1 MTVEQKIWDFFKQ
14 EGFSAEATA
23 GIMGNL
29 QKESGLKSN
38 NLQDSYN
45 KKLGLSDE
53 EYTKRVDNGTYS
65 NFVHDAAGYGLA
77 QWTFLSLKQDLLN
90 TCLCIF

>member
-1 MTVEQKIWDFFKQ
+1 
-14 EGFSAEATA
+14 
-23 GIMGNL
+23 MGNL
-29 QKESGLKSN
+29 KKESGLQPN

-53 EYTKRVDNGTYS
+53 EYTKRVDNGTYG

-77 QWTFLSLKQDLLN
+77 QWTFWSLKQDLLN
-90 TCLCIF
+90 TCKANKTSIADIDSQLE